1 MQASLSTFVLPS
13 PLGFTTVRGLG
24 LQEAQHLAG
33 ELALSTSAAYGTQS
47 KLQKLLLGRLF
58 RCFMQMLLVPKYV
71 IDKCIHKKN
80 PLMTATTVPPRK
92 CLSD

>member
-33 ELALSTSAAYGTQS
+33 ELALSISAAYGTQS
-47 KLQKLLLGRLF
+47 
-58 RCFMQMLLVPKYV
+58 RCKR
-71 IDKCIHKKN
+71 IHW
-80 PLMTATTVPPRK
+80 AVVH
-92 CLSD
+92 S